1 MMSAFLSKAP
11 TVSDGFAPFAIQ
23 SLIAGASKLDCLRI
37 GSYQPKVWSGKP
49 SRRTRESM
57 AMIR

>member
-1 MMSAFLSKAP
+1 
-11 TVSDGFAPFAIQ
+11 
-23 SLIAGASKLDCLRI
+23 LIAGASKLDCLRI

-49 SRRTRESM
+49 SRRERESM